1 MQEVVIVAGVRT
13 AIGDFGGSLK
23 DFAPTALGAKVI
35 AELLRRADVAPDA
48 VEHVVMGNV
57 IQTDPL
63 DMYLARVAA
72 VEAGIP
78 FDAPA
83 LTLNRLCGSG
93 LQAVVSAAQMLALGD
108 CQVAVAGGAESMS
121 RSGYLLPAAR
131 WGAKMGNQ
139 PLVDMMLGAL
149 NDPFGSGHM
158 GLTAERVAASHGI
171 DRASQDAFALASHRK
186 ASAAIAAGRF
196 REQIMPI
203 EITVKRETVAFA
215 QDEHVRTDVSLDSL
229 SALRPA
235 FQKDGSVT
243 AGNASGIND
252 GAAALLLM
260 TAAEAKRRG
269 STPMARIVGYA
280 HSGVDP
286 KLMGLGPIPAVQKL
300 LARTGL
306 KVADLD
312 VIESN
317 EAFAAQACAVNKALQ
332 LPPEKVNPNGGAVAL
347 GHPVGAT
354 GALILVKL
362 IFELQRIGGRYGLA
376 TLCIGGGQ
384 GIALAVER
392 V

>member
-1 MQEVVIVAGVRT
+1 V
-13 AIGDFGGSLK
+13 
-23 DFAPTALGAKVI
+23 P
-35 AELLRRADVAPDA
+35 PDA

-57 IQTDPL
+57 IQTEPR

-72 VEAGIP
+72 IEAGIP
-78 FDAPA
+78 VTAAA

-93 LQAVVSAAQMLALGD
+93 LQAVISAAQMLALGD
-108 CQVAVAGGAESMS
+108 CQVAVAGGAESMT
-121 RSGYLLPAAR
+121 RSGTLLPAAR

-139 PLVDMMLGAL
+139 PLQDMMLGAL
-149 NDPFGSGHM
+149 NDPFGGGHM
-158 GLTAERVAASHGI
+158 GLTAERVALSHQI
-171 DRASQDAFALASHRK
+171 DRARQDDFALESHHK
-186 ASAAIAAGRF
+186 AAAAIAAGFF
-196 REQIMPI
+196 REQILPL
-203 EITVKRETVAFA
+203 EVTVKRETMAFA
-215 QDEHVRTDVSLDSL
+215 TDEHVRGDVTLAQL
-229 SALRPA
+229 AALRPA

-260 TAAEAKRRG
+260 TAAEAARRG
-269 STPMARIVGYA
+269 LKPMARITGYA
-280 HSGVDP
+280 HAGVDP
-286 KLMGLGPIPAVQKL
+286 GVMGLGPIPAVQRL

-306 KVADLD
+306 AVADLD

-317 EAFAAQACAVNKALQ
+317 EAFAAQACAVTQALQ

-362 IFELQRIGGRYGLA
+362 LYELQRSGGRHGLA

-392 V
+392 LS

>member
-35 AELLRRADVAPDA
+35 AELLRRADLAPDA

-354 GALILVKL
+354 GTIITIKALY
-362 IFELQRIGGRYGLA
+362 ELQRIGGRFALV
-376 TLCIGGGQ
+376 TMCIGGGQ
-384 GIALAVER
+384 GIAAVFER
-392 V
+392 I